1 MDIVAI
7 DGSWY
12 SVAVIYLSDAGGPFN
27 SWVSEGGGPG
37 HVTVLA
43 NQRPPRPLSPT
54 DPRFWACEGY
64 FASSDR
70 N

>member
-1 MDIVAI
+1 MVLSGCI
-7 DGSWY
+7 GSNIPEWR
-12 SVAVIYLSDAGGPFN
+12 AGGPFN

-37 HVTVLA
+37 HVTALA

-54 DPRFWACEGY
+54 DTRFLRVKWD
-64 FASSDR
+64 FANGDG